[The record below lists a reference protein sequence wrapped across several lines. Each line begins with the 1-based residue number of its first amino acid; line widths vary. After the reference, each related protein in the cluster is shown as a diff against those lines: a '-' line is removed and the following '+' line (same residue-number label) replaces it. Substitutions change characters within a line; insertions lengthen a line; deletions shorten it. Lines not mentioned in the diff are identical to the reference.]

1 MVQMT
6 VDEAATEALE
16 ADNLALQTM
25 SGGKYVQARPAQGP
39 ASRGPARHAQ
49 AGGAGSRLALP
60 YPALLRRATRCSW
73 RR

>member
-25 SGGKYVQARPAQGP
+25 SGGKYVQAWPAPGAP
-39 ASRGPARHAQ
+39 GMNSRGPARPVQ
-49 AGGAGSRLALP
+49 AATDTCGRAA
-60 YPALLRRATRCSW
+60 ARRATRCSW